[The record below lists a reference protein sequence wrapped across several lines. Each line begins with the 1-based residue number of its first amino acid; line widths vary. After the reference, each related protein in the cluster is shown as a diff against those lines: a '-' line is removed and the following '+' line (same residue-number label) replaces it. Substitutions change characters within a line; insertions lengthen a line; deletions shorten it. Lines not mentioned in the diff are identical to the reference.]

1 MTKAEYIRSRRES
14 SLIRSDKR
22 RELASRHGSI
32 SEQIA
37 AFYDSRRLTEEDVD
51 AMAEMDTEA
60 RNHSRKNSTH
70 E

>member
-14 SLIRSDKR
+14 SLTRSDKR

-32 SEQIA
+32 AEQIA